1 MYVQIKS
8 DTKEDC
14 WLRIDRIPTFGEY
27 AGMAVYLPSGEEKY
41 RTVKSDEIISHI
53 RYEWNEILDR
63 YGV

>member
-14 WLRIDRIPTFGEY
+14 WLRIDRIPTFCEY
-27 AGMAVYLPSGEEKY
+27 AGMAVYLPSDEEKY

>member
-1 MYVQIKS
+1 MYIRIKS

-27 AGMAVYLPSGEEKY
+27 AGVAVYLPSGDEKY
-41 RTVKSDEIISHI
+41 RVVKSNEVISHI